1 MNIKKSQSYI
11 ELTVK
16 NWENTEFGSTLTEM
30 CEAAREYVN
39 DTVEVHQVVNLG
51 KRKGEW
57 HYLIILNISQDL
69 DDLGAPVE
77 SDYK

>member
-1 MNIKKSQSYI
+1 MNLKKGQSYV

-16 NWENTEFGSTLTEM
+16 NWDNTELGSRLHEM
-30 CEAAREYVN
+30 CEVAKEYEN
-39 DTVEVHQVVNLG
+39 DYVEVHQVVNLG

-69 DDLGAPVE
+69 DDLGPMVE
-77 SDYK
+77 NNYS